1 MRKGLSNSNIVPEPI
16 DDENEIA
23 LVVHP
28 DEYIIWVDLVL
39 EQRAIP
45 KEMVKWNENDEYK
58 AAFTIKIFD
67 LLKVNNEI

>member
-39 EQRAIP
+39 EQLSIP
-45 KEMVKWNENDEYK
+45 RELLKWNENDQHK
-58 AAFTIKIFD
+58 AAFGVKIFD